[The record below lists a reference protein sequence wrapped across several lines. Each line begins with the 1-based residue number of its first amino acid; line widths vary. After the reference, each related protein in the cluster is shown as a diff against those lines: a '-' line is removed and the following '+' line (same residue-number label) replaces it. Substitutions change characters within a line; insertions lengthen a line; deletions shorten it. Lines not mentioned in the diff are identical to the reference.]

1 MEEVVS
7 SPPLDKLT
15 ERKRPLT
22 GCCDVSTCDRHSSR
36 VVNMCGGD
44 EPLTE

>member
-22 GCCDVSTCDRHSSR
+22 AAVMSLHVIATAQEWSHVRGS
-36 VVNMCGGD
+36 
-44 EPLTE
+44 